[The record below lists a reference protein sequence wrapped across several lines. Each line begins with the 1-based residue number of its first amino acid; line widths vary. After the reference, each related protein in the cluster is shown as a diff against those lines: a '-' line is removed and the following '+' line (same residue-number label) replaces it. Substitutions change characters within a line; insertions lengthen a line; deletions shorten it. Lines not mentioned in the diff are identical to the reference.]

1 MGISVT
7 FHGVR
12 GVWGRRVSWWGKKG
26 VSVSVRVEDYRM
38 SDVGVLRTMF
48 QVFVCFCFD

>member
-1 MGISVT
+1 MGISVI

-12 GVWGRRVSWWGKKG
+12 GVSVARVSWWGNKG
-26 VSVSVRVEDYRM
+26 VGVSVRVEDYRM